1 MKLNIVVNDQNLAFD
16 AGKVVDI
23 SIPLKFNEEQPNTYD
38 INKAASK
45 AYFADGFIGDTRQ
58 GGACN
63 FEQITLVPHCNGTH
77 TECIGHITDKRY
89 SVQNQLKDS
98 LVPATLI
105 SVIPEKALNS
115 KDQYSPEKEDRD
127 VFISSK
133 ALNKALTSVPK
144 EFLKALIIRTLPNEA
159 SKKSRNYMKEE
170 PPFISMDAMRYIVSL
185 GVEHLLIDLPSVDRL
200 FDEGKLN
207 AHHIFWNIKPGSH
220 EAEKDSKLNRTITE
234 MIYVDD
240 QVSDGPYLLN
250 LQIAPFVS
258 DASPSR
264 PLLYPLVKDVDQKKV

>member
-1 MKLNIVVNDQNLAFD
+1 MKISIVLNDQNFTFD
-16 AGKVVDI
+16 ASKVLDI
-23 SIPLKFNEEQPNTYD
+23 SIPLKFNEEQPNTYN
-38 INKAASK
+38 INRAVSK
-45 AYFADGFIGDTRQ
+45 AYLTDGFIGDTRQ

-77 TECIGHITDKRY
+77 TECIGHITHNRY
-89 SVQNQLKDS
+89 SVQNQLKES
-98 LVPATLI
+98 LIPATLV

-133 ALNKALTSVPK
+133 ILKKALASATK

-159 SKKSRNYMKEE
+159 SKKTRDYMKQE

-200 FDEGKLN
+200 FDDGELN
-207 AHHIFWNIKPGSH
+207 AHHIFWNMKPGGH
-220 EAEKDSKLNRTITE
+220 GVEEDSKINRTITE

-240 QVSDGPYLLN
+240 QISDGSYLLN

-264 PLLYPLVKDVDQKKV
+264 PLLFPLIKAGHQKKE